1 MKHIFHIYKE
11 NMKTIFTNYAA
22 LIVILALCILPSLYA
37 WFNIKASWDPY
48 GQQATSGIKIGVV
61 NLDKGAT
68 VKDTEVNIGDTV
80 IDNLKENQ
88 QLGWQFVDQKTAK
101 NNIENGKYY
110 AMITI
115 PEDFS
120 TSLTSILSSDV
131 KKGTIIYTV
140 NEKINAIAPKLTDK
154 GVTTL
159 QNMIS
164 QSIVQTVSKVIFEL
178 ANQVGID
185 LEAEIPNIIK
195 AQNLLTEIQGE
206 FPSAEELV
214 ENTKKGIG
222 QLKDLLNAV
231 NENLPEVKE
240 IIKNSSELGANIKA
254 FLSDSASFGEQITPV
269 MKKDLVAIQGVID
282 EVTTAAEGL
291 KSAIEGGVENA
302 PEILSQLKSKAVGLE
317 SMVKSLIPLLETFNG
332 LSAEGKFTNTIN
344 QLKEVSEQLS
354 SMITMLEQIEEKLNQ
369 GETVDLS
376 SLDNFI
382 SSGKSISSIIGKI
395 VSTFEKTI
403 EPELTVIFQE
413 ANQVID
419 QITGVLQ
426 DAEEKLPDVAQL
438 VEVASTSADKGEE
451 GMEFIQEILPQ
462 AKALMD
468 DLVDKLKLL
477 NEDDGLEKLA
487 SLLKVDV
494 ESQSEFLADPVE
506 IQEEKLFPMGNY
518 GTAMSPFY
526 TVLALWVGI
535 LLLMSILSVEAP
547 GDYKAYEVYFGKFLL
562 FGTLTI
568 VQALIVSLGDL
579 YILKIYCK
587 NPLLFILGN
596 VLVSI
601 TFTAIVYSLVSVL
614 GNIGKVIAIILLV
627 LQVAGSGGT
636 FPIQLTPVFFQKIN
650 PFLPFTYG
658 ISFAREAIG
667 GVVRE
672 VLWSDILIM
681 LVYTAVFIV
690 LSLLFKKA
698 VNRWLHGFFKS
709 FTDSKL
715 GES

>member
-140 NEKINAIAPKLTDK
+140 NEKINAVAPKLTDK

-240 IIKNSSELGANIKA
+240 IIENSSELGANIKV
-254 FLSDSASFGEQITPV
+254 FLSDSESFGEQIAPV
-269 MKKDLVAIQGVID
+269 MKRDLVAIQGVID

-302 PEILSQLKSKAVGLE
+302 PEILAQLKSKAVGLE

-419 QITGVLQ
+419 QITGVLK

-494 ESQSEFLADPVE
+494 ESQSEFLANPVE
-506 IQEEKLFPMGNY
+506 IQEEKLFPMENY

-535 LLLMSILSVEAP
+535 LLLMSILSVEAS
-547 GDYKAYEVYFGKFLL
+547 GEYKAYEVYFGKFLL
-562 FGTLTI
+562 FGTITI

-667 GVVRE
+667 GVVKE
-672 VLWSDILIM
+672 VLWRDILIM

-690 LSLLFKKA
+690 LSLLCKKT
-698 VNRWLHGFFKS
+698 VNRWLHGFFKG

>member
-11 NMKTIFTNYAA
+11 NMKTIFTNYAV

-101 NNIENGKYY
+101 NNIKNGKYY

-120 TSLTSILSSDV
+120 ASLTSILSSDV

-185 LEAEIPNIIK
+185 LETEIPNIIK

-214 ENTKKGIG
+214 ENTKKGIA

-231 NENLPEVKE
+231 NKNLPEVKE
-240 IIKNSSELGANIKA
+240 IIENSSELGANIKV
-254 FLSDSASFGEQITPV
+254 FLSDSESFGEQIAPV
-269 MKKDLVAIQGVID
+269 MKKDLAAIQGVID

-302 PEILSQLKSKAVGLE
+302 PEILAQLKSKAVGLE

-344 QLKEVSEQLS
+344 PLKEVSEQLS

-369 GETVDLS
+369 GEIVDLS
-376 SLDNFI
+376 LLDNFI
-382 SSGKSISSIIGKI
+382 SSGKSISGIIGKI
-395 VSTFEKTI
+395 ISTFEKTI
-403 EPELTVIFQE
+403 ESELTVIFQE

-426 DAEEKLPDVAQL
+426 DAEEKLSDVAQL
-438 VEVASTSADKGEE
+438 VEAASTSADKGKE
-451 GMEFIQEILPQ
+451 GIEFIQEILPQ

-506 IQEEKLFPMGNY
+506 IQEEKLFPMENY

-568 VQALIVSLGDL
+568 IQALIVSLGDL

-596 VLVSI
+596 ILVSI

-650 PFLPFTYG
+650 PVLPFTYG

-681 LVYTAVFIV
+681 LVYTMVFIV
-690 LSLLFKKA
+690 LSLLCKRTA
-698 VNRWLHGFFKS
+698 NRWLHGFFKS